1 MLVRAGLLAGAILPF
16 ALWLAS
22 PALGFP
28 WYYDDFHLVRAFSR
42 SELHQAFTGPWDVDD
57 LEFRSYRPFMT
68 LFNHLRASGL
78 GEDVWMHR
86 VLGVALCAL
95 CVSIACLFMTEL
107 GLGIGPAIGAGLLV
121 IAAASN
127 TANLIWITDAAH
139 ALSAAFVLAG
149 ALVVLVPRFRWF
161 HGLVLY
167 AAALAGMLVREDI
180 AVLFS
185 LVALAAL
192 TTANRMEPLSPR
204 NDGAALPSLRTLAL
218 SRLLVVIAC
227 LTAAIV
233 TYFAL
238 QRAMV
243 PRQGMSVEAA
253 GGLVH
258 FYWTLLPGGTDTV
271 PIVLGQLAAFVA
283 AVLGLPFIYRRN
295 RTAFVVV
302 VLLFAGVVLACLPGL
317 LTQRMNLLLVP
328 TLFYAFFLAACCQVL
343 SARIAVRWG
352 VAVVWAGCWRFA
364 STSRASSRKRRIPSA
379 STTSSTP
386 SNSSMANTMS
396 AGHAFPLSVS
406 PRARGISHG
415 SESRRWR
422 TPRASPPCATKL
434 SGKGYGH
441 RRPACRSCPGCPSST
456 ATAILPPASR
466 GRRGTS
472 SSPRASP
479 AGPPPNDVAPSQA
492 SPHFFI
498 A

>member
-1 MLVRAGLLAGAILPF
+1 MQPPQQTMLVRAGLLGGAILPF
-16 ALWLAS
+16 ALWLAW

-28 WYYDDFHLVRAFSR
+28 WYYDDFHLIRAFSR

-68 LFNHLRASGL
+68 LFNHLRGSWL

-95 CVSIACLFMTEL
+95 CVAVACLLMTEL

-149 ALVVLVPRFRWF
+149 GLVVLVPRFRWF

-258 FYWTLLPGGTDTV
+258 LYWTLLPGGTDTA
-271 PIVLGQLAAFVA
+271 PIVLGQLAVFVA
-283 AVLGLPFIYRRN
+283 ALLGLPFIHRRN

-302 VLLFAGVVLACLPGL
+302 ILLFAGVLLACLPGL

-343 SARIAVRWG
+343 GARVAVRWG
-352 VAVVWAGCWRFA
+352 LAVVWAGWLALCIHQ
-364 STSRASSRKRRIPSA
+364 SRIVQEAAHPLSLDNIQHTVEFIHGEYRVRGARIPA
-379 STTSSTP
+379 VRQTEGERYLARFGI
-386 SNSSMANTMS
+386 SSMADS
-396 AGHAFPLSVS
+396 ARFATL
-406 PRARGISHG
+406 RDEALRQGI
-415 SESRRWR
+415 R
-422 TPRASPPCATKL
+422 TPAAGVPFVPRMSFIY
-434 SGKGYGH
+434 GYCD
-441 RRPACRSCPGCPSST
+441 PAAGQP
-456 ATAILPPASR
+456 
-466 GRRGTS
+466 
-472 SSPRASP
+472 
-479 AGPPPNDVAPSQA
+479 GPPGDFQLAARKPCWA
-492 SPHFFI
+492 SSE
-498 A
+498 